1 MTIRVLIVDPDI
13 PFAVPIKRA
22 LEQSGDYA
30 VNVFANGK
38 AAIEMV
44 LREPHD
50 VAILDF
56 NVGDMDMPTLIR
68 ELREVQAGLFI
79 LASPRTNDHV
89 AQLPALD
96 VQGSITKPYFAR
108 QLVPVIREAAAAR
121 ARLAKKER
129 ERRVEALSAE
139 AASTNAPA
147 ATVAPVTPPPAA
159 QIPEPTIQPDD
170 TFQRLIHELSTSENV
185 QALGLPPVEIEEP
198 PIPDDATIRDLV
210 SGQPRPPAPPESM
223 PEVES
228 IWEPPP
234 QPVSEPEPIS
244 DLAVAALNIT
254 SDDTVPMEHVTPEI
268 VIAKADP
275 NLADFPLPVWPN
287 RANAQSPEQPIRSI
301 QHSIQEPSRADD
313 DTHKSAQVPAVS
325 VESVLAEIAESV
337 GRGEIDEVQHYNGNA
352 EPAEPPSIDGDT
364 EPGGGVVQRKF
375 EETPQQ
381 QIETPPPSVQ
391 AAAAESVEPVE
402 ALPEAPLEEPSFVAT
417 MLDEAPPTAFAQ
429 VPTPAEAIEPA
440 AALAVQLTQVTVN
453 STARAT
459 LLSSAATGELLA
471 SAGSLDE
478 QAIANVLANISAAW
492 QGAEDNGSALVRFIH
507 VAKLGDFLLYS
518 TRTVE
523 DMILSM
529 LFPSETPLRIIRQQA
544 RQLIQALDTVPE
556 PPPLEAEAAS
566 TLPSRPTDLR
576 PPEGLREA
584 VGVTDERFTADEGFQ
599 APGSEPAPASPPEPP
614 RAEGPYTTYAFVW
627 LPQASTISQDVADV
641 VVDWL
646 TAIATQHAWQVEGV
660 EVQPTYITVQISI
673 PANETPTA
681 TVEVLMR
688 ETAARANDKNLWA
701 DAYYIVAPGRAVT
714 QQEIA
719 SFMEYRRDAQ
729 DAA

>member
-68 ELREVQAGLFI
+68 ELRAVQAGLFI

-129 ERRVEALSAE
+129 ERRVEALSAQ
-139 AASTNAPA
+139 AASTSAPTD
-147 ATVAPVTPPPAA
+147 TVAPVTPPPAPH
-159 QIPEPTIQPDD
+159 IPEPAIQPDD

-228 IWEPPP
+228 TWEPPP
-234 QPVSEPEPIS
+234 EPVSEPEPIS

-275 NLADFPLPVWPN
+275 NLADFPLPVWPQ
-287 RANAQSPEQPIRSI
+287 RANVQPSGQPISGFL
-301 QHSIQEPSRADD
+301 EPPRAADD
-313 DTHKSAQVPAVS
+313 TPVSAQVPAIS
-325 VESVLAEIAESV
+325 VESVLAEIAESA
-337 GRGEIDEVQHYNGNA
+337 GRDEFA
-352 EPAEPPSIDGDT
+352 EPLSIDGDT
-364 EPGGGVVQRKF
+364 EPRGGVVQRKL
-375 EETPQQ
+375 EETPQP
-381 QIETPPPSVQ
+381 QIETPLSSVQ
-391 AAAAESVEPVE
+391 ATSADSVEPG
-402 ALPEAPLEEPSFVAT
+402 EAPPETPPDEQGEEPEEQLQEPSFVAT

-429 VPTPAEAIEPA
+429 VPTPVEDLEPA

-459 LLSSAATGELLA
+459 VLSSVSTGELLA

-478 QAIANVLANISAAW
+478 QAIANVLANITAAW
-492 QGAEDNGSALVRFIH
+492 QDAEDSGSALVRFIH

-529 LFPSETPLRIIRQQA
+529 LFSSETPLRIIRQQA

-556 PPPLEAEAAS
+556 PPPLEAEAAT

-576 PPEGLREA
+576 PPDGLRDA
-584 VGVTDERFTADEGFQ
+584 VGEIDERFTADEGFH
-599 APGSEPAPASPPEPP
+599 APGSEPEPAPPPKPP

-627 LPQASTISQDVADV
+627 LPQATTISQDVSDV

-646 TAIATQHAWQVEGV
+646 TAIATEHAWQVEGV
-660 EVQPTYITVQISI
+660 EVQPTYITVQISM

-681 TVEVLMR
+681 TVEILMR
-688 ETAARANDKNLWA
+688 ETSARANEQALWA